1 MRIREWDQ
9 IDAER
14 KKELCAYFESVVFP
28 VLTPLAFDPAHPFP
42 FVSNLSLSLAV
53 ELADKKEKKPAFAR
67 VKVPPSLSR
76 FVPVPGGR
84 RTGRRSSCC
93 SRSSSR
99 RTSTACSRDGHP
111 RARPRSG

>member
-1 MRIREWDQ
+1 MGCRSTR
-9 IDAER
+9 ER

-67 VKVPPSLSR
+67 VKVPPSAVAVR
-76 FVPVPGGR
+76 PGAGR
-84 RTGRRSSCC
+84 HARRIRNSCC
-93 SRSSSR
+93 SRS
-99 RTSTACSRDGHP
+99 
-111 RARPRSG
+111 